1 MRICAY
7 RRVRVTA
14 AVGLTEAG
22 RVSGPAEGRMS
33 DGSTRYMYRELQYA
47 RAESR
52 GSEKVRMEARRPSGG
67 HATRQQGISGEMGV
81 PSLLQA
87 RLPFPRQRSYC
98 IGATRQGFPNG
109 SLCSALTGPVADAG
123 QIPDTREWQAMVLL
137 NIGTR
142 RQTTV
147 CGKIQGRKISLDKGR
162 PSHGS
167 PRRKPWENGDN

>member
-47 RAESR
+47 RAGSR
-52 GSEKVRMEARRPSGG
+52 GSQKVRMEARRPSGG
-67 HATRQQGISGEMGV
+67 RATRHSGTGSVREV
-81 PSLLQA
+81 TSLRQA
-87 RLPFPRQRSYC
+87 RLPFPRQRSCC
-98 IGATRQGFPNG
+98 IDATRQGFPNG

-123 QIPDTREWQAMVLL
+123 QIPGRREWQAMVLL
-137 NIGTR
+137 KHR
-142 RQTTV
+142 RPATDN
-147 CGKIQGRKISLDKGR
+147 GLRKNRR
-162 PSHGS
+162 PQ
-167 PRRKPWENGDN
+167 DFA

>member
-22 RVSGPAEGRMS
+22 RVSGPAEGRRL

-87 RLPFPRQRSYC
+87 RLPFPRQRSCC

-123 QIPDTREWQAMVLL
+123 QISWYEGMAGYSPVKHRHSATDNGLRKNTRPQDFA
-137 NIGTR
+137 
-142 RQTTV
+142 
-147 CGKIQGRKISLDKGR
+147 
-162 PSHGS
+162 
-167 PRRKPWENGDN
+167 